1 MQILCVTLCRILQIR
16 LVAILFLGA
25 VGEVAGITE
34 SGNDV

>member
-25 VGEVAGITE
+25 VGEVAGVAQAR
-34 SGNDV
+34 NDV